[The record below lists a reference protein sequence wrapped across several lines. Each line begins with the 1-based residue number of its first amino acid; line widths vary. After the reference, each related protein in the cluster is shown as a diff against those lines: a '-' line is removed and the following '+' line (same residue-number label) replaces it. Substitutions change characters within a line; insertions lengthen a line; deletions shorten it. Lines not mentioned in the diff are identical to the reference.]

1 MNKIVFGKTMEN
13 VRKHRNLVTTKERR
27 NRLMSESKYHNGNFF
42 SENLWTIKMKWA
54 RVLINKLVYL
64 GLSIIEI
71 SKMVMYEFWY
81 DYVKPKYTRI
91 GKLCYMDRD
100 SFTVYTKIEDIY
112 LNIAKDVETRFDKLW
127 IRKTIA

>member
-27 NRLMSESKYHNGNFF
+27 NCLMSESKYHNANFF
-42 SENLWTIKMKWA
+42 SENLWTIKMKWT

-81 DYVKPKYTRI
+81 DYVKPKYI
-91 GKLCYMDRD
+91 GIGNYVIWIETALQ
-100 SFTVYTKIEDIY
+100 FTQK
-112 LNIAKDVETRFDKLW
+112 
-127 IRKTIA
+127 